1 MAFKKNHSVQH
12 SSYQQQVENIQN
24 EITELQQISAEH
36 EHRALNETNK
46 NTVLQERLE
55 QFEQEDSRDLKQEVM
70 ELKQKLEIEQ
80 IDLDDEKEMHATARG
95 SLKEK
100 DAAIKDF
107 NTKMTEKDAAIKDFS
122 KKLIEK
128 DAKLSLN
135 NDEITI
141 EKTKIKALA
150 ELFKE
155 SEEKQNAELLFRS
168 QIEAAQSKQI
178 TDLTNEKTK
187 LLDELSAEKEEIHRQ
202 DLFHTK
208 QYTKLKTENEGLVEE
223 NEILVS
229 DYQTVLTTNKKLDVK
244 NEKLSDEIQTL
255 TNENL
260 SIHEACVNLE
270 DSNATWQSRAKSFR
284 QKYDE
289 AKKKN
294 ACLEESLENV
304 KSVRKE
310 VF

>member
-1 MAFKKNHSVQH
+1 M
-12 SSYQQQVENIQN
+12 ENLQN
-24 EITELQQISAEH
+24 EISELQQISAGH

-55 QFEQEDSRDLKQEVM
+55 KFEQEDSQSLKQEIT
-70 ELKQKLEIEQ
+70 ELKQKLELEQ
-80 IDLDDEKEMHATARG
+80 IDLDDEKEMHATARE

-100 DAAIKDF
+100 DAATKDF
-107 NTKMTEKDAAIKDFS
+107 KTKLTGKDAAIKDFS
-122 KKLIEK
+122 KKLTEK

-135 NDEITI
+135 NAEITI
-141 EKTKIKALA
+141 RNTKIKNLT
-150 ELFKE
+150 ELLKE
-155 SEEKQNAELLFRS
+155 SEEKLDAELLLRS
-168 QIEAAQSKQI
+168 KNEADQSQKI

-244 NEKLSDEIQTL
+244 NEKLSDQIQTL

-260 SIHEACVNLE
+260 SIHEICVNLE